1 MYSIAVQQAAA
12 LDHLLR
18 HAFCCPKSRAK
29 AARPVSGSVTNWPFM
44 AQSSQFWIAGYRQVA
59 VCFQRNSDIPGPL
72 RYPSSVNDKA
82 RGVMNWEAFGA
93 VAELLAAVGGLAA
106 VIYLAIRIKLNTTAV
121 RSASVDSWVSAISV
135 GNAALAPT
143 DEFIKKAREG
153 YDELD
158 SHQRIRNIYTVSFL
172 HADTLERDVR
182 TLLAGQ
188 D

>member
-1 MYSIAVQQAAA
+1 
-12 LDHLLR
+12 
-18 HAFCCPKSRAK
+18 
-29 AARPVSGSVTNWPFM
+29 
-44 AQSSQFWIAGYRQVA
+44 
-59 VCFQRNSDIPGPL
+59 
-72 RYPSSVNDKA
+72 
-82 RGVMNWEAFGA
+82 MNWEAVGA
-93 VAELLAAVGGLAA
+93 GAGLLAAVGGLAA
-106 VIYLAIRIKLNTTAV
+106 VICLAIRIKLNTTAV

-182 TLLAGQ
+182 SLLAGQ